1 MANIDSIESFNKAR
15 SRVLAELELS
25 LNRIDPAAAVEMS
38 GRILKA
44 RKVFCVG
51 VGRVLL
57 SLQAFVKRLAHLGID
72 AHYVGEITEPA
83 ITAEDLLIVGS
94 GSGESLFP
102 LAIARKA
109 KQIGASIVH
118 IGSNPKSSMAE
129 YTDLLIRIP
138 VRTKLAL
145 EDEIDSEQPMTSLF
159 EQSLLLFG
167 DIIARVIIEEKG
179 LDLHSLWQYHA
190 NLE

>member
-1 MANIDSIESFNKAR
+1 MDTVTMFERARETVLRETRLALEGIDAESAAR
-15 SRVLAELELS
+15 FVEYI
-25 LNRIDPAAAVEMS
+25 LN
-38 GRILKA
+38 A
-44 RKVFCVG
+44 RKVFCTG

-83 ITAEDLLIVGS
+83 LTKDDLLITGS
-94 GSGESLFP
+94 GSGESIFP
-102 LAIARKA
+102 LSITKKA
-109 KQIGASIVH
+109 KQLGAAVVH

-129 YTDLLIRIP
+129 YTDLLVRIP

-145 EDEIDSEQPMTSLF
+145 DDEIDSQQPMTSLF

-167 DIIARVIIEEKG
+167 DSIARVLVEKKG
-179 LDLHSLWQYHA
+179 LDLHKLWQYHA